1 MRTLIITR
9 GAPGAGKSTWI
20 EQNGLLPYTLSPD
33 TLRVMH
39 GSRELQADG
48 RLAVARNQDTEK
60 ATWKTLFQMLE
71 YRMSRGEFTV
81 IDATASKTKDIKQ
94 YKDLADS
101 YRYRMYVVDF
111 TDIPLETCL
120 AQNKMR
126 HPDKWVPEEGIINI
140 YSRFATQPVPA
151 GVEVIKPNELE
162 KILEKPIDLS
172 SYKKVVFIGDIH
184 GCYNTLMQYPDFKDG
199 LKEDTE
205 YIFLGDYVDR
215 GNQNAEVLEFLDNIK
230 DLPDSFRYRIYVLDF
245 TDIAL

>member
-1 MRTLIITR
+1 MRTLLLLR
-9 GAPGAGKSTWI
+9 GSAGCGKSTWI

-126 HPDKWVPEEGIINI
+126 HSDKWVPEDSIRNI
-140 YSRFATQPVPA
+140 YARFANQPVPSR
-151 GVEVIKPNELE
+151 VEVIKPDELD
-162 KILEKPIDLS
+162 KILVNGKEASNYGAWLYSIKSAVAACLIS
-172 SYKKVVFIGDIH
+172 SISSSVIPS
-184 GCYNTLMQYPDFKDG
+184 T
-199 LKEDTE
+199 
-205 YIFLGDYVDR
+205 
-215 GNQNAEVLEFLDNIK
+215 
-230 DLPDSFRYRIYVLDF
+230 
-245 TDIAL
+245 